1 MGYTTKNSALPH
13 DTASAL
19 VATPDGLWVGTLGGL
34 AHFYQ
39 GRWQSYTTQNS
50 ALPDDGVSA
59 LAATPDGLWVG
70 TFRGGLAHFHQGQW
84 QSYTTKNSALPDD
97 RVRALEATPDGLW
110 VGTESG
116 LAHFRQGP
124 PPEIAD
130 FIGRPEKDRIT
141 QSRHTFAVI
150 PFDPTYQTTLDRFHY
165 YWVLTR
171 HTLLHT
177 VTHDESTT
185 HTPAKTFT
193 FTEQEDGHY
202 TVTVTAIDTHGVR
215 STPFSYDFEVALPG
229 PPPPL
234 LVWLKRSMLSGGV
247 LSLLYLSALFPLV
260 HLYARRGWAR
270 TAINSGVF
278 SKFPLLHKSILNS
291 AWARRHLFARVATFS
306 TRVEVPQHYIPQAV
320 YGPGLLTTD
329 PLHLDG
335 SRASLADLFQAE
347 RQGQR
352 GHPRVLLLGRSGA
365 GKSVLLRF
373 LLRVTAQRFLDGE
386 EHNLP
391 LLLDLRTAPFEAKG
405 GIEALLRGALQGAGI
420 ELSTAVLDFLIQKGH
435 FLILLDSLNEVPDIT
450 VLKDALNA
458 FLHRDAHNWIL
469 VASQLDL
476 LERQDMRVYSL
487 QEVTEEKARTYLCQ
501 VTGADLWD
509 HLPPEAQTLARNPQ
523 DLTLLGEMLRDQR
536 PDALPTRRA
545 DLYRE
550 LLQHDQPLEQWVQWN
565 SGEIRAIYGLAF
577 RMIEEG
583 RRVLAQDDEL
593 AAWVRPQLEA
603 YHLQGNATVRAVVE
617 AIQRSHMFIQEDE
630 QNLLGRSR
638 SMIGFR
644 HELIGK
650 YLAACHLL
658 PLAASSRGEAP
669 AELVTLSQDPRWF
682 DVLCFV
688 LDGLQAPPPLHPLLK
703 AFLHRG
709 RPTQLRLVAYAL
721 NTKPTYVIDDDIR
734 QAYLSAKVHADLY

>member
-1 MGYTTKNSALPH
+1 MWRLAATPDGLWVSTEGGLARFHQDQWQSYTAKNSALPHGRVWALETAPDGLWVGTEGGLARFHKGQWQSYTTKNSALPH
-13 DTASAL
+13 DTVWAL
-19 VATPDGLWVGTLGGL
+19 ETAPDGLWVGTLGKL
-34 AHFYQ
+34 TRLHQ
-39 GRWQSYTTQNS
+39 DQWQSYTIHNS
-50 ALPDDGVSA
+50 ALRPDTASA

-70 TFRGGLAHFHQGQW
+70 TFRGGLAHFHQDQW

-97 RVRALEATPDGLW
+97 RVRALAATPDGLW

-130 FIGRPEKDRIT
+130 LIGRPEKDRIT

-165 YWVLTR
+165 YWALTR

-202 TVTVTAIDTHGVR
+202 TVAVTAIDTHGVR
-215 STPFSYDFEVALPG
+215 SIPFSYEFEVALPG
-229 PPPPL
+229 PPPPWQ
-234 LVWLKRSMLSGGV
+234 VWLKRGLLSGTA
-247 LSLLYLSALFPLV
+247 LSLLYLLALFPLIV
-260 HLYARRGWAR
+260 LYARRGWAR
-270 TAINSGVF
+270 TAVNSGVC

-306 TRVEVPQHYIPQAV
+306 TCVEVPQPYIPQAV

-329 PLHLDG
+329 LIQLDG
-335 SRASLADLFQAE
+335 SRTSLADLFQAE
-347 RQGQR
+347 RQGQGGR
-352 GHPRVLLLGRSGA
+352 PRVLLLGRSGA
-365 GKSVLLRF
+365 GKSVLLRS
-373 LLRVTAQRFLDGE
+373 LLRATAQRFLNGE
-386 EHNLP
+386 EPNLP
-391 LLLDLRTAPFEAKG
+391 LLLDLRTAPLAEG

-435 FLILLDSLNEVPDIT
+435 FLILLDALNEVPDIT
-450 VLKDALNA
+450 VLKNALNA

-583 RRVLAQDDEL
+583 DVSSPKTTN
-593 AAWVRPQLEA
+593 WPP
-603 YHLQGNATVRAVVE
+603 G
-617 AIQRSHMFIQEDE
+617 F
-630 QNLLGRSR
+630 GRSLKR
-638 SMIGFR
+638 TTSRVTPPF
-644 HELIGK
+644 
-650 YLAACHLL
+650 AQ
-658 PLAASSRGEAP
+658 SSRRSNA
-669 AELVTLSQDPRWF
+669 VTCLSRRMNRTCWAVP
-682 DVLCFV
+682 V
-688 LDGLQAPPPLHPLLK
+688 P
-703 AFLHRG
+703 
-709 RPTQLRLVAYAL
+709 
-721 NTKPTYVIDDDIR
+721 
-734 QAYLSAKVHADLY
+734 